1 MPGHWLRYNRIT
13 LCDGDLPITLIK
25 DLWTMTE
32 ASQNDPRA
40 VSQTALHPARPVGII
55 GYGAYIPRYRLPGS
69 EVARVWTNG
78 LGGSPIREKA
88 VAGLDEDVIT
98 MSIEAARNA
107 LARAEL
113 SPTLLRAVWVGS
125 ESHPYAVK
133 PTSTVVAEAIGA
145 VPNTQAADWEFA
157 CKAGSEALQA
167 SIGFVGSGMAD
178 YAMSIGMDTAQ
189 GRPGDA
195 LEYTAASGGAAYIVG
210 PAESALAVFQGS
222 YSYVT
227 DTPDFWRRAEE
238 KYPMHGDRF
247 TGEPAYFQHVNAAAE
262 RLMQMLGRQAA
273 DYAYAVFHQPNVKFP
288 ERAAKALGFSD
299 AQIKPGL
306 LAGEVGNV
314 YAGSCLLG
322 LSATLDIAQPGD
334 RILCVSYGS
343 GAGSDA
349 FDLLVT
355 DQINARRERAASTR
369 DYIARRT
376 VIDYAVYSRFRDNM
390 QH

>member
-1 MPGHWLRYNRIT
+1 MLNSVPF
-13 LCDGDLPITLIK
+13 
-25 DLWTMTE
+25 
-32 ASQNDPRA
+32 NDPRY
-40 VSQTALHPARPVGII
+40 VLRPENQVGII
-55 GYGAYIPRYRLPGS
+55 GYGAYVPRYRLPGA

-78 LGGSPIREKA
+78 LGGSPIKEKA

-107 LARAEL
+107 LARAL
-113 SPTLLRAVWVGS
+113 IDPAQLRAVWVGS

-133 PTSTVVAEAIGA
+133 PSSTIVAEAIGA

-167 SIGFVGSGMAD
+167 SIGFVGSKMAS

-210 PAESALAVFQGS
+210 PADEALAIFQGS
-222 YSYVT
+222 YSFVT

-247 TGEPAYFQHVNAAAE
+247 TGEPAYFRHTQAAAE
-262 RLMQMLGRQAA
+262 TLMHMMGTKAS
-273 DYAYAVFHQPNVKFP
+273 DYTYAVFHQPNVKFP
-288 ERAAKALGFSD
+288 ERTAKAVGFSD
-299 AQIKPGL
+299 AQIKTGM
-306 LAGEVGNV
+306 LANEIGNV

-322 LSATLDIAQPGD
+322 LTAILDEAKPGD

-349 FDLLVT
+349 FDILVT
-355 DQINARRERAASTR
+355 DRIVERQGRAPKTR
-369 DYIARRT
+369 QYIARRT
-376 VIDYAVYSRFRDNM
+376 EIDYALYTRYRTVLNVD
-390 QH
+390 